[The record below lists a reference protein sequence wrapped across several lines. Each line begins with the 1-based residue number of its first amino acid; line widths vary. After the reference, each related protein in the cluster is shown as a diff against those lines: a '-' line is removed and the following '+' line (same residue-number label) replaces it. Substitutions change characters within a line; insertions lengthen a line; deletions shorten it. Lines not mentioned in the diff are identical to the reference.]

1 MSAEKVSVEVD
12 LAGAKASEAWVLPQP
27 KGVTFRDGELVLDGV
42 AHLAPCAILR
52 EPVVADM
59 TLTCKVYLQPK
70 GNGVRAFEVRFRSV
84 DSVSDHY
91 VHVNRNAAVL
101 CWAKQEENWNE
112 LARVGVGPHEGRWLD
127 VKVQCEGSK
136 IRFTLDGKL
145 VLSASGGPYKAG
157 RVGFSTSQGLV
168 RVKDIR
174 IEGTAATLL
183 RPWRIVARPKRL
195 GTFHELPLEYRHT
208 EVSHQLA
215 ITVSEPFIISSRIA
229 HPELGAHEQPH
240 LFKLPNG
247 DVILVFHKDGDI
259 HGATRVIL
267 KSTDKGKTWA
277 PLPTPIV
284 RMEAVGVLR
293 DGTVLFYDDY
303 AFRKEGNVFV
313 GQMCMSKDG
322 GRTFGPLE
330 LAEFHRRADIKVAK
344 AASYWDPKDLGK
356 YKATSA
362 KWSDE
367 LCHALWRSVLEKP
380 DGTLIACAH
389 TGHPDY
395 EKAVC
400 VCYHSTDK
408 GRSWRA
414 ESTIA
419 AAPKIE
425 GEGFV
430 EPVMALCS
438 NGDVLCVMRHGLWQA
453 RSTDGGKTWGKYET
467 LSVRGVD
474 PDLCLMQSG
483 VLACSYGRPGNRVM
497 FSADGTGKVWADHL
511 KIYEY
516 QDGSFGYT
524 GVVEIE
530 PEKLLFV
537 YDRHD
542 AYPEYDGKQTTA
554 IQGVCI
560 TVHKK

>member
-1 MSAEKVSVEVD
+1 MISQTVLNGLLGLTLVGGAAAAGAEKVSV
-12 LAGAKASEAWVLPQP
+12 Q
-27 KGVTFRDGELVLDGV
+27 
-42 AHLAPCAILR
+42 
-52 EPVVADM
+52 
-59 TLTCKVYLQPK
+59 
-70 GNGVRAFEVRFRSV
+70 
-84 DSVSDHY
+84 
-91 VHVNRNAAVL
+91 VN
-101 CWAKQEENWNE
+101 
-112 LARVGVGPHEGRWLD
+112 P
-127 VKVQCEGSK
+127 
-136 IRFTLDGKL
+136 
-145 VLSASGGPYKAG
+145 
-157 RVGFSTSQGLV
+157 
-168 RVKDIR
+168 
-174 IEGTAATLL
+174 
-183 RPWRIVARPKRL
+183 ARPKRL
-195 GTFHELPLEYRHT
+195 GTFHELPPEYRHT
-208 EVSHQLA
+208 EVSGKLE
-215 ITVSEPFIISSRIA
+215 ITVSEPFIISSRVSRPA
-229 HPELGAHEQPH
+229 LGAHEQPH
-240 LFKLPNG
+240 LFKFPSG
-247 DVILVFHKDGDI
+247 DIILVFHKDADI

-267 KSTDKGKTWA
+267 KSTDKGKTWT

-284 RMEAVGVLR
+284 RLEAVGTLR

-322 GRTFGPLE
+322 GKTFGPIE
-330 LAEFHRRADIKVAK
+330 LAEFHRRPDIKIGK
-344 AASYWDPKDLGK
+344 AATYWDPKDLDK

-362 KWSDE
+362 RWSDE

-389 TGHPDY
+389 TSYQGY

-438 NGDVLCVMRHGLWQA
+438 RGDVLCVMRHGLWQA
-453 RSTDGGKTWGKYET
+453 RSTDGGKTWEKYET
-467 LSVRGVD
+467 LSVGGVD
-474 PDLCLMQSG
+474 PDLCLMTNG

-497 FSADGTGKVWADHL
+497 FSADGTGKAWTDHL

-524 GVVEIE
+524 GIVEVQ
-530 PEKLLFV
+530 PGTLLFV

-542 AYPEYDGKQTTA
+542 AYPEYGGQQTTA
-554 IQGVCI
+554 IQGVYI
-560 TVHKK
+560 TLHKK